1 MLQNNPQIKHTK
13 THKSHLNINNRQL
26 SRITTLQHTTR
37 QLNSPLILTIQ
48 NLGRLTSFT
57 LQNPVLINTTPGQLR
72 PHSIDFFLLVKEKI
86 HLCGVETADLEFRR
100 EVGMFVEVVVSVE
113 DVSLV
118 EELEVDDGFVVADAD
133 IVLLE
138 GKLNR
143 GVELLRVELD
153 AIDQLDKATKVDVMV
168 DLLELSVDDVLD
180 RVLRGPS
187 GGYGLVEAV
196 SEVVIVFELL
206 LNFLEELL
214 ADVMEVLLELVLD
227 NLLEDL
233 DNSLLSC
240 SALGHLQLSRQEIQ
254 MSWFI
259 ARRTGRLANGPK
271 TSHKLDG
278 LLLDVRLLVANRLD
292 DEIVERLLIGRLDV
306 FDEDRDTPLSRTELI
321 EALLGPIEVEVFA
334 VTVTITVRVTNV
346 RGGVNVATAMRLDL
360 IVVIRRAVVLT
371 ILVEI

>member
-48 NLGRLTSFT
+48 NLGRLTT
-57 LQNPVLINTTPGQLR
+57 
-72 PHSIDFFLLVKEKI
+72 SISSCSSKKKSISVAEASIFASR
-86 HLCGVETADLEFRR
+86 TADLEFRR